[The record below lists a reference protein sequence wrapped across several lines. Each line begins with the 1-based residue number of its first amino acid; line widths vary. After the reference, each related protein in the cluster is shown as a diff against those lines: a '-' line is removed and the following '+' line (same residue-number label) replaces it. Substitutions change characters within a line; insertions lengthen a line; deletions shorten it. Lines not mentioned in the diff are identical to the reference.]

1 MAKIHFPINVSFL
14 IILLCVLVLAIIQG
28 GSISSA
34 LLGQS
39 DVEKNEVQQIA
50 FIILTLFI
58 LIVAT
63 LHPDKLYLSAYS
75 SMTLGLIVVI
85 GAFYNI
91 FTTGNWS
98 NMLQFLIGFILIIAG
113 ALLFKFTKLSKKEKG
128 IVYEGIKNYKS

>member
-1 MAKIHFPINVSFL
+1 MAKIYFPVNVSFL

-28 GSISSA
+28 GSISNA

-39 DVEKNEVQQIA
+39 GVEKNEVQQIA

-85 GAFYNI
+85 SAFYNI
-91 FTTGNWS
+91 FTMGSES
-98 NMLQFLIGFILIIAG
+98 NTLQFLIGVVLIIAG
-113 ALLFKFTKLSKKEKG
+113 ALLFKFTRLSKKEKDV
-128 IVYEGIKNYKS
+128 VYEGIKNYKG

>member
-1 MAKIHFPINVSFL
+1 MAKIYFPVNVSFL

-28 GSISSA
+28 GSISNA

-39 DVEKNEVQQIA
+39 GVEKNEVQQIA

-85 GAFYNI
+85 SAFYNI
-91 FTTGNWS
+91 FTTGSES
-98 NMLQFLIGFILIIAG
+98 NTLQFLIGVVLIIAG
-113 ALLFKFTKLSKKEKG
+113 ALLFKFTRLSKKEKDV
-128 IVYEGIKNYKS
+128 VYEGIKNYK